1 MTLPHIHL
9 NHRFRVEIDG
19 LTAQAFAEIILPEG
33 RADIVEYR
41 EGNAALARKLP
52 GHIHFSN
59 LVLRR
64 GLSES
69 RELSGWWQDVA
80 AGQNSR
86 RNITVVL
93 MDLQGQDAKRWV
105 MTDCWPTRYTVAP
118 LIAIDGD
125 AVVTETLECAV
136 EGFESVK

>member
-1 MTLPHIHL
+1 MKQSRPT
-9 NHRFRVEIDG
+9 
-19 LTAQAFAEIILPEG
+19 
-33 RADIVEYR
+33 
-41 EGNAALARKLP
+41 
-52 GHIHFSN
+52 S
-59 LVLRR
+59 

-69 RELSGWWQDVA
+69 MELSGWWQEVA

-93 MDLQGQDAKRWV
+93 IDHQGQDAKRWV
-105 MTDCWPTRYTVAP
+105 MSDCWPTRYVVAP

-136 EGFESVK
+136 EVFESVK